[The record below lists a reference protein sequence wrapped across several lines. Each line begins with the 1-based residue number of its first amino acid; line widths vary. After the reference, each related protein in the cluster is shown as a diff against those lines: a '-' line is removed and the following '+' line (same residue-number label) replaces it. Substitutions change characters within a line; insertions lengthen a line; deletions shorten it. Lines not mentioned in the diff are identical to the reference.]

1 MSHHGFQ
8 ASKSSATRNKNGA
21 TRDKP
26 RIPESFESQQARD
39 HAVELLESYEKLSWV
54 SFNREETIAQTRL
67 YLRKIIA
74 GFNPPPAEQTYWK
87 KDFTPHP
94 IEEEQQQQ
102 TSKKGKQRVRFA
114 YFDGKTFVDAPIQ
127 ANAPRH
133 RKERPKPAATAESS
147 TGVSSSNKRQHT
159 SEMDTK

>member
-54 SFNREETIAQTRL
+54 SFNREEV
-67 YLRKIIA
+67 
-74 GFNPPPAEQTYWK
+74 G
-87 KDFTPHP
+87 
-94 IEEEQQQQ
+94 
-102 TSKKGKQRVRFA
+102 V
-114 YFDGKTFVDAPIQ
+114 APG
-127 ANAPRH
+127 PM
-133 RKERPKPAATAESS
+133 S
-147 TGVSSSNKRQHT
+147 TGCS
-159 SEMDTK
+159 DIA